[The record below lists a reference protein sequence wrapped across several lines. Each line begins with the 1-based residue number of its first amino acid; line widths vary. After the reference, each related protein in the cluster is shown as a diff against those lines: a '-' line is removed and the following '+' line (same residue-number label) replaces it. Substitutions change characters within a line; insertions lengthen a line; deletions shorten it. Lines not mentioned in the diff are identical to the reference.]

1 MIFLRAQKG
10 KLMNDSKKTTSK
22 PLNESTNRVEIR
34 GGNTQ
39 NTQKPP
45 TSANQTLSSLASTI
59 KDTKK

>member
-1 MIFLRAQKG
+1 
-10 KLMNDSKKTTSK
+10 MNDSKKTTSK